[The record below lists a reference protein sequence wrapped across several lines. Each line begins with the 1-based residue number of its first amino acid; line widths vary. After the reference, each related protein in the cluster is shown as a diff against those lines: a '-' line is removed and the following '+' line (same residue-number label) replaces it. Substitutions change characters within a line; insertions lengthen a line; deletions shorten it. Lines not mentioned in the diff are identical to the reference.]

1 MIATIEHQNRKFKVD
16 LHKPIDIS
24 MPLLA
29 SEKCASAW
37 YVNPMTIE
45 PVMANGFVGSVQKGG
60 AVNFRNIFFNPHGNG
75 THTECVGHIAE
86 EVHSLN
92 KNLTQ
97 FYFIAKLISVKPT
110 ELENDVDLQKKGDH
124 VITLE
129 QIKDALGND
138 VPEAIIIRTFPNPSS
153 KKEHNYSET
162 NPPYLC
168 DKAAKFIHD
177 VGIKHLLIDLP
188 SVDAEVDGGRLLSHR
203 AFWNYPEN
211 TKMDRTITELI
222 YVEDAIKDGEYFL
235 SFQITSLEND
245 ASPSKPILFQIENL

>member
-1 MIATIEHQNRKFKVD
+1 MIATVEHQDRKFKID

-45 PVMANGFVGSVQKGG
+45 PVMANGFVGSVEKGG

-75 THTECVGHIAE
+75 THTECVGHIAQ
-86 EVHSLN
+86 EVYSLN

-97 FYFIAKLISVKPT
+97 FYFLAELVTVNPIELT
-110 ELENDVDLQKKGDH
+110 EDVDLQKRGDRI
-124 VITLE
+124 ITLD
-129 QIKDALGND
+129 QIKEALGSK
-138 VPEAIIIRTFPNPSS
+138 VPEAIIIRTTPNPVS
-153 KKEHNYSET
+153 KKELNYSDT

-168 DKAAKFIHD
+168 DKAAKHIHD
-177 VGIKHLLIDLP
+177 LGIKHLLIDLP

-203 AFWNYPEN
+203 EFWNYPEN

-222 YVEDAIKDGEYFL
+222 YVKDSVEDGEYFL

-245 ASPSKPILFQIENL
+245 ASPSKPILFEIENL